1 MLILKLR
8 YRSGASILGICLLQ
22 LSSLSEAVTP
32 PPVQIRGS
40 WSCAEWIQ
48 GRTMPESLD
57 NTLSYSKQWLVG
69 YLSGVAAGLDK
80 DLLTGMNNDSIFLW
94 MDNYCRANPLRRIDE
109 GGYTLALEI
118 IRTKKL

>member
-1 MLILKLR
+1 
-8 YRSGASILGICLLQ
+8 
-22 LSSLSEAVTP
+22 
-32 PPVQIRGS
+32 
-40 WSCAEWIQ
+40 
-48 GRTMPESLD
+48 MPESLD